1 MSLKEFI
8 SDPKLWI
15 ATVVAGVSTIWV
27 WLTKKRIDNSTAGMN
42 EAQIDAIRFNL
53 KISQEKYDQE
63 KDEKY
68 QAKINQL
75 NERLT
80 AQGEQIETLKQK
92 VMSQDTKIEELMAEI
107 NMYKTIFKS

>member
-15 ATVVAGVSTIWV
+15 ATAVTGISGVWV
-27 WLTKKRIDNSTAGMN
+27 WVTKKRVDNSTAGMN
-42 EAQIDAIRFNL
+42 EAQIDSIRFNL
-53 KISQEKYDQE
+53 KVSQEKYDQE

-80 AQGEQIETLKQK
+80 SQGEMIEILKQK
-92 VMSQDTKIEELMAEI
+92 VSSQDMKISELTAEL
-107 NMYKTIFKS
+107 NMYKTINKT